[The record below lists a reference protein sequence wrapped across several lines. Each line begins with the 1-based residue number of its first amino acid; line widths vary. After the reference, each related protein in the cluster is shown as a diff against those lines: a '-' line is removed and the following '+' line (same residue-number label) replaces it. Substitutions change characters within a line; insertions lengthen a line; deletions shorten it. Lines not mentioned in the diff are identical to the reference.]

1 MALFTQSKPLITIL
15 LLCYNHERFAAE
27 AVHGV
32 LSQTY
37 SPIEVLIFDDCSPD
51 QTAQSIERALAEHST
66 QHKVQFIRNPV
77 NMNSNV
83 VVRKGL
89 AMAKGEFLF
98 VSHGDDV
105 MLPEMIEDMANVW
118 MSERVSLVTAN
129 AYYIDKDSK
138 PLNRT
143 FRDVNVPA
151 DESFETLARDG
162 ANACCFGPAIGF
174 EREIY
179 EKFGWVPRY
188 LRAYDVMYPFYAYL
202 LKGAKFIN
210 KPLLKYR
217 VHEDNTSLSLTA
229 EKSDARKRAM
239 VEERIFLGH
248 LAHATLMSEELDRLV
263 AEEPERY
270 MGLAERTVPL
280 LNVQLAEMAKKLVR
294 SSRTSGTLAS

>member
-77 NMNSNV
+77 NMNSNA

-143 FRDVNVPA
+143 FRDVNVPP
-151 DESFETLARDG
+151 DQSFETLARDG

-188 LRAYDVMYPFYAYL
+188 LRAYDIMYPFYAYL

-210 KPLLKYR
+210 KPLLGYR
-217 VHEDNTSLSLTA
+217 VHGDNTSLSLIA
-229 EKSDARKRAM
+229 EKSDARKKTM

-270 MGLAERTVPL
+270 MGLAERIVPL